1 MIAWAWPRPRDRRV
15 SGTTGASAWLIVLAL
30 VLTACGRPAASG
42 SDLRLDLQVQ
52 PSPAQVG
59 PTTLLVTLRDADG
72 GAVNDAVVEVEG
84 NMTHPGMAPLTA
96 RVEGGENGLYRL
108 PFTWSMGGDWVL
120 TVVARLPD
128 GRQIQADVPVA
139 VEGR

>member
-1 MIAWAWPRPRDRRV
+1 MR
-15 SGTTGASAWLIVLAL
+15 TTVRLDPEVAASAE
-30 VLTACGRPAASG
+30 R
-42 SDLRLDLQVQ
+42 LRRERHIRL
-52 PSPAQVG
+52 G
-59 PTTLLVTLRDADG
+59 E
-72 GAVNDAVVEVEG
+72 AVNDAVVEVEG